1 MEKKNNSLIAGGF
14 THPEIK
20 VEDINET
27 TFADMLP
34 VIRGDINGRVIN
46 GVSAKALHESLGVG
60 RDFSSWIKG
69 RINEY
74 GFICSLDY
82 ELFDSPILANQS
94 SIYEQVNTKV
104 LPTRGGDR
112 RSKDYLL
119 SLGMA
124 KELAMVERNEQGR
137 AVRHYFIKC
146 EEALSK
152 AASAITRQYRAELK
166 SRLRVASYFQPMC
179 TALEIAR
186 MGQGK
191 NTLPRHYTNEANMLN
206 RIVLGGL
213 TAKTWA
219 QQQGIIGNPR
229 DAMSETQLEHLSY
242 LEQTNTTLIELGM
255 DYHGRK
261 DKLTGLS
268 QKWLAQRVGAN

>member
-1 MEKKNNSLIAGGF
+1 MENLKSGF
-14 THPEIK
+14 NAISQTHPKFEL
-20 VEDINET
+20 EDITAT
-27 TFADMLP
+27 TFAESLP
-34 VIRGDINGRVIN
+34 IIQNEINGQLIN
-46 GVSAKALHESLGVG
+46 CINASSLHELLGVNT
-60 RDFSSWIKG
+60 RLTDWIKR

-74 GFICSLDY
+74 GFIQGVDY
-82 ELFDSPILANQS
+82 FIVETLSDSNLS
-94 SIYEQVNTKV
+94 STKS
-104 LPTRGGDR
+104 RQQI
-112 RSKDYLL
+112 KHDYLV
-119 SLGMA
+119 SLNMS
-124 KELAMVERNEQGR
+124 KELSMVERTEQGR
-137 AVRHYFIKC
+137 LIRQYFIKC

-152 AASAITRQYRAELK
+152 VAPAITRQYRAELK
-166 SRLRVASYFQPMC
+166 SRLKVASYFQPMC

-186 MGQGK
+186 MEQGK

-213 TAKTWA
+213 TAKAWA

-268 QKWLAQRVGAN
+268 QKWLAQRVGTN

>member
-1 MEKKNNSLIAGGF
+1 MKPKNNSLIAGGF
-14 THPEIK
+14 AHPEIK

-27 TFADMLP
+27 TLADMLP
-34 VIRGDINGRVIN
+34 VIRGDINGQLIN
-46 GVSAKALHESLGVG
+46 GVSAKALHDALGVG
-60 RDFSSWIKG
+60 RDFSTWLAG

-74 GFICSLDY
+74 AFSEGMDY
-82 ELFDSPILANQS
+82 QSDDNFNIRCLINEQYSPVSGN
-94 SIYEQVNTKV
+94 NTK
-104 LPTRGGDR
+104 RGR
-112 RSKDYLL
+112 PEKDYLL
-119 SLGMA
+119 TLGMA

-152 AASAITRQYRAELK
+152 AAPAITRQYRAELK
-166 SRLRVASYFQPMC
+166 SRLKVASYFQPMC

-186 MGQGK
+186 MERGK
-191 NTLPRHYTNEANMLN
+191 NTLPRHYTNETNMLN

-213 TAKTWA
+213 TAKAWA

>member
-1 MEKKNNSLIAGGF
+1 MKKKNNSLIADGF
-14 THPEIK
+14 AHPEFK
-20 VEDINET
+20 VNDISGSPLTEL
-27 TFADMLP
+27 LP
-34 VIRGDINGRVIN
+34 ISHVEIGGLSSAV
-46 GVSAKALHESLGVG
+46 VSARSLHDALGVG
-60 RDFSSWIKG
+60 RVFSSWFKSRTAQYTFVENTDYFNCDG
-69 RINEY
+69 LINEQLTPERVEISKV
-74 GFICSLDY
+74 GRPESDY
-82 ELFDSPILANQS
+82 WITT
-94 SIYEQVNTKV
+94 NT
-104 LPTRGGDR
+104 
-112 RSKDYLL
+112 
-119 SLGMA
+119 A
-124 KELAMVERNEQGR
+124 KELAMVERTEQGR
-137 AVRHYFIKC
+137 LIRQYFIKC

-152 AASAITRQYRAELK
+152 VAPAITRQYRAELK
-166 SRLRVASYFQPMC
+166 SRLKVASYFQPMC

-186 MGQGK
+186 MEQGK

>member
-14 THPEIK
+14 AHPEIK

-34 VIRGDINGRVIN
+34 VIRGDINGQLIN

-60 RDFSSWIKG
+60 NDFSTWVKL

-74 GFICSLDY
+74 GFTCGCDY
-82 ELFDSPILANQS
+82 AVFDSSNFRNQS
-94 SIYEQVNTKV
+94 TKNEQWVTG
-104 LPTRGGDR
+104 RGGDR

-119 SLGMA
+119 SLSMA
-124 KELAMVERNEQGR
+124 KEMAMIERNEQGR
-137 AVRHYFIKC
+137 AVRRYFIKC

-152 AASAITRQYRAELK
+152 AAPAITRQYRVELK
-166 SRLRVASYFQPMC
+166 SRLKVASYFQPMC

-186 MGQGK
+186 MEQGK

>member
-14 THPEIK
+14 AHPEIK

-27 TFADMLP
+27 AFADMLP
-34 VIRGDINGRVIN
+34 VIRGDINGQLIN
-46 GVSAKALHESLGVG
+46 GVSAKALHDALGVG
-60 RDFSSWIKG
+60 RDFSNWIKG

-94 SIYEQVNTKV
+94 LNCEQIKV
-104 LPTRGGDR
+104 SPVRGGDR

-146 EEALSK
+146 EEALNK
-152 AASAITRQYRAELK
+152 AAPAITRQYRAELK
-166 SRLRVASYFQPMC
+166 SRLKVASYFQPMC

-186 MGQGK
+186 MEQGK

-213 TAKTWA
+213 TAKAWA

>member
-14 THPEIK
+14 AHPEIK
-20 VEDINET
+20 IEDINET

-34 VIRGDINGRVIN
+34 VIRGDINGQLIN

-60 RDFSSWIKG
+60 RDFSTWIDG
-69 RINEY
+69 RIKDY
-74 GFICSLDY
+74 GFIKGADY
-82 ELFDSPILANQS
+82 LNLDSPKRGNQS
-94 SIYEQVNTKV
+94 TNNIQTIASH
-104 LPTRGGDR
+104 GGDR
-112 RSKDYLL
+112 RSKDYFL
-119 SLGMA
+119 SMNMA
-124 KELAMVERNEQGR
+124 KELGMVERTEQGR
-137 AVRHYFIKC
+137 LIRQYFIKC

-152 AASAITRQYRAELK
+152 AAPAITRQYCAELK
-166 SRLRVASYFQPMC
+166 SRLKVASYFQPMC

-186 MGQGK
+186 MEQGK

-242 LEQTNTTLIELGM
+242 LEQTNTMLIELGM

-261 DKLTGLS
+261 DKLAGLS